1 MKQSFVFPGQGSQ
14 TVGMGRDLYD
24 NFASAKNVF
33 DEVDEALS
41 FNLSKVI
48 FEGDMA
54 ELTQTQNTQPALM
67 AMSMAVLSTLTKE
80 FDYKTDSVAFVAGHS
95 LGEYSALCAAGVMTL
110 SDTARLL
117 RARGQAMAEA
127 ALNNEGTMAVVLGL
141 DFDTVAQIAKDAGVA
156 VANDNSIGQIVLS
169 GSLAGVEKAKE
180 LAASAG
186 AKRVLSIPVSGAFHS
201 PLMQSAADKMKEQ
214 IQSSLMNTPNIPVVM
229 NVVAE
234 PMTDVAQI
242 KDLLVRQITGT
253 VLWTDTVKF
262 FARQGVEQVVEL
274 GAGKVLAG
282 LVKKTEPQMATV
294 SLGDKTSIEDFV
306 KNN

>member
-80 FDYKTDSVAFVAGHS
+80 FDDSVAFVAGHS

-234 PMTDVAQI
+234 PVTDVAQI

>member
-95 LGEYSALCAAGVMTL
+95 LGEYSALCAAGVMAL

-169 GSLAGVEKAKE
+169 GSLDGIEKAKE

-201 PLMQSAADKMKEQ
+201 PLMQSASDKMKEQ

-234 PMTDVAQI
+234 PVTDVARI

>member
-169 GSLAGVEKAKE
+169 GSLDGIEKAKE

-234 PMTDVAQI
+234 PVTDVAQI

>member
-156 VANDNSIGQIVLS
+156 VANDNSIGQVVLS

-180 LAASAG
+180 LTASAG

-234 PMTDVAQI
+234 PVTDIAQI

>member
-169 GSLAGVEKAKE
+169 GSLDGIEKVKE

-201 PLMQSAADKMKEQ
+201 PLMQSASDKMKEQ

-234 PMTDVAQI
+234 PVTDVAQI

>member
-169 GSLAGVEKAKE
+169 GSLDGIEKAKE

-234 PMTDVAQI
+234 PVTDVAQI

-262 FARQGVEQVVEL
+262 FASQGVEQVVEL

>member
-33 DEVDEALS
+33 DEVDDALS

-169 GSLAGVEKAKE
+169 GSLDGIEKAKE
-180 LAASAG
+180 LAGVAG

-201 PLMQSAADKMKEQ
+201 PLMQSASDKMKEQ

-234 PMTDVAQI
+234 PVTDVAQI

-282 LVKKTEPQMATV
+282 LVKKTEPQMAAV

>member
-48 FEGDMA
+48 FEGDIA

-95 LGEYSALCAAGVMTL
+95 LGEYSALCAVGVMTL

-156 VANDNSIGQIVLS
+156 LANDNSIGQIVLS

-201 PLMQSAADKMKEQ
+201 PLMQSASDKMKEQ

-234 PMTDVAQI
+234 PVTDVAQI

-262 FARQGVEQVVEL
+262 FASQGVEQVVEL

>member
-169 GSLAGVEKAKE
+169 GSLDGIEKVKE

-234 PMTDVAQI
+234 PVTDVAQI